1 VPFSLSRAGL
11 LAAAVAA
18 ASCVHGPATLGPGE
32 AGPAGRGA
40 GAGAASTRP
49 RGPLDVLADT
59 PEIRNHPT
67 LRARLRATPH
77 GYFRYINA
85 AFTLEVCRRFQ
96 GVAATQPAVTLHGD
110 CHVEQYAVTELGR
123 GLTDFDDSAGGPAFV
138 DLVRFGVSLR
148 LAARQRGWV
157 REASSIY
164 NTFLHGYERALR
176 DPRVQAPEPAAAR
189 RIAASFRSDRVE
201 SLARSE
207 ALMETLPE
215 REPEVEAA
223 RREMVLA
230 QVARDAGLPES
241 YFDIKKIGVLRIGI
255 GSALSAKYLMRVE
268 GPTPAAE
275 DDVMLEAK
283 EVLQREGLPCIQ
295 VTTGPSRIFA
305 GEQRLAYQPF
315 RFPGV
320 LHVGGKTFWVHAWTD
335 HYVELD
341 VQKSV
346 RTPDELREVAF
357 DVGVQ
362 LGRGH
367 PKRVD
372 EEDGIRLR
380 MEVLRSLPRDL
391 IRKEIV
397 SLTEETIAAWNRF
410 KDAAPK
416 GP

>member
-1 VPFSLSRAGL
+1 MRLPLSRAGL
-11 LAAAVAA
+11 LAAAVVASSCAHGPSTIGPVDGGPGTSGAGKAA
-18 ASCVHGPATLGPGE
+18 AN
-32 AGPAGRGA
+32 
-40 GAGAASTRP
+40 RP
-49 RGPLDVLADT
+49 PGPLDVQADA
-59 PEIRNHPT
+59 PEVRDHPSLRN
-67 LRARLRATPH
+67 RLRATPH
-77 GYFRYINA
+77 GYYRFINT
-85 AFTLEVCRRFQ
+85 AFTREVCRRFA
-96 GVAATQPAVTLHGD
+96 GLAASQPAVTLHGD

-123 GLTDFDDSAGGPAFV
+123 GLTDFDDSAGGPALV
-138 DLVRFGVSLR
+138 DMVRFGVSLH
-148 LAARQRGWV
+148 LAARQRGWG

-164 NTFLHGYERALR
+164 SAFVRGYERALR
-176 DPRVQAPEPAAAR
+176 DPRVQAPEPVAAR
-189 RIAASFRSDRVE
+189 RIAASFRPDRAE

-207 ALMETLPE
+207 TLMEMLPE
-215 REPEVEAA
+215 RENEVEAA

-230 QVARDAGLPES
+230 QVARDAGLPGS

-268 GPTPAAE
+268 GETAAPE

-341 VQKSV
+341 IQKSV
-346 RTPDELREVAF
+346 SSPDELREVAF

-372 EEDGIRLR
+372 EEDAIRLR
-380 MEVLRSLPRDL
+380 MEVLRNLPHDR

-410 KDAAPK
+410 RDAAPK